1 MADLLNSKTI
11 AARLRRPELEAAGG
25 SGDSSRL
32 LPPAVIQ
39 EDDQRLEQ
47 GRPSHLAYRA
57 AEHLLGCQIVG
68 GEEDGKGSAPAA
80 ELLHHPE
87 NVTYLDRVAEPKR
100 SKAAGETKPR
110 RRKKA
115 AAEPRSRGIPPDAI
129 NSGAPP
135 AALTRL
141 AEAVQADGGTVLAP
155 YKDPLGGN
163 WQLFAA
169 LPIDLVEPT
178 PYQRDLSK
186 PHVERLSA
194 AMDRLGRYLDPMI
207 VVRGSTGG
215 EEEDAKHPYWT
226 PNGNHR
232 LAALKRLGA
241 RAVVAIV
248 VPDVEV
254 AHRILLLNTEKAHNL
269 RERSLEVIRLAELLS
284 QTESRPERDFEIE
297 FEEPALLT
305 IGLCYQ
311 ENGRFAGG
319 AYHPV
324 LRRAE
329 KWLSLPLPKALETRR
344 ERAARVL
351 ELDQAVTE
359 AMKRLKERGFD
370 SPYLRPFVVAR
381 INPLRFK
388 RGGNPDVDETLDTM
402 LAAAR
407 RFDAGR
413 VRADQLAKAGGAPE
427 DSA

>member
-1 MADLLNSKTI
+1 M
-11 AARLRRPELEAAGG
+11 
-25 SGDSSRL
+25 
-32 LPPAVIQ
+32 
-39 EDDQRLEQ
+39 
-47 GRPSHLAYRA
+47 
-57 AEHLLGCQIVG
+57 
-68 GEEDGKGSAPAA
+68 
-80 ELLHHPE
+80 
-87 NVTYLDRVAEPKR
+87 AEPKA
-100 SKAAGETKPR
+100 KKGR
-110 RRKKA
+110 RKKKA
-115 AAEPRSRGIPPDAI
+115 AAEPRSRGLAPDAI
-129 NSGAPP
+129 GAGAPP
-135 AALTRL
+135 AALTQL
-141 AEAVQADGGTVLAP
+141 AEAIGADGGTVLAP

-169 LPIDLVEPT
+169 LPIDIVEPT

-186 PHVERLSA
+186 PHVERLSD
-194 AMDRLGRYLDPMI
+194 AMDRLGRYIDPMV
-207 VVRGSTGG
+207 VVRS
-215 EEEDAKHPYWT
+215 EEGKYWT

-232 LAALKRLGA
+232 LAALRQLGA
-241 RAVVAIV
+241 QSVVAIV
-248 VPDVEV
+248 VPDIEV

-269 RERSLEVIRLAELLS
+269 RERSLEVIRLAQLLA
-284 QTESRPERDFEIE
+284 QTEDRPERDFEIE

-329 KWLSLPLPKALETRR
+329 KFLGSPLPKSLEIRQ

-351 ELDQAVTE
+351 ELDEAVSE
-359 AMKRLKERGFD
+359 AMKRLKARGFD

-388 RGGNPDVDETLDTM
+388 RGGNPDVEETIDTM

-413 VRADQLAKAGGAPE
+413 VRADQLARAGGAPE
-427 DSA
+427 EA

>member
-1 MADLLNSKTI
+1 MAEAKSTKSGTSK
-11 AARLRRPELEAAGG
+11 
-25 SGDSSRL
+25 
-32 LPPAVIQ
+32 
-39 EDDQRLEQ
+39 
-47 GRPSHLAYRA
+47 
-57 AEHLLGCQIVG
+57 
-68 GEEDGKGSAPAA
+68 GEG
-80 ELLHHPE
+80 
-87 NVTYLDRVAEPKR
+87 
-100 SKAAGETKPR
+100 KPR
-110 RRKKA
+110 RRKKP
-115 AAEPRSRGIPPDAI
+115 AAEPRSRGIAPEAI
-129 NSGAPP
+129 ASGGQP
-135 AALTRL
+135 ASLTQL
-141 AEAVQADGGTVLAP
+141 AEAIQADGGTVLAP

-169 LPIDLVEPT
+169 LPIEKVEPT

-186 PHVERLSA
+186 PHVERLSD
-194 AMDRLGRYLDPMI
+194 AMERLGRYIDPMV
-207 VVRGSTGG
+207 VVRSDEG
-215 EEEDAKHPYWT
+215 KYWT

-241 RAVVAIV
+241 RTAVAIV
-248 VPDVEV
+248 VPEMEV

-269 RERSLEVIRLAELLS
+269 RERSLEVIRLAELLAG
-284 QTESRPERDFEIE
+284 TENRPERDFEIE

-329 KWLSLPLPKALETRR
+329 KWLGSALPQALETRR

-359 AMKRLKERGFD
+359 AMKRLKDRGFD

-388 RGGNPDVDETLDTM
+388 RGGNPDPDETIDTM

-407 RFDAGR
+407 RFDAAK
-413 VRADQLAKAGGAPE
+413 VRADQVARAGGAPDE
-427 DSA
+427 

>member
-1 MADLLNSKTI
+1 L
-11 AARLRRPELEAAGG
+11 
-25 SGDSSRL
+25 
-32 LPPAVIQ
+32 
-39 EDDQRLEQ
+39 
-47 GRPSHLAYRA
+47 
-57 AEHLLGCQIVG
+57 
-68 GEEDGKGSAPAA
+68 
-80 ELLHHPE
+80 
-87 NVTYLDRVAEPKR
+87 AEPKAAKPAP
-100 SKAAGETKPR
+100 SKSEGKPR
-110 RRKKA
+110 RKKKA
-115 AAEPRSRGIPPDAI
+115 AAEPRSRGIAPDAI
-129 NSGAPP
+129 GSGTPP

-141 AEAVQADGGTVLAP
+141 AEAIESDGGSVLAP
-155 YKDPLGGN
+155 YKDPLGGH
-163 WQLFAA
+163 WQIFAA

-194 AMDRLGRYLDPMI
+194 AIDKLGRYLDPMV
-207 VVRGSTGG
+207 VVRS
-215 EEEDAKHPYWT
+215 EEGKYWT

-232 LAALKRLGA
+232 LAALRELGA

-248 VPDVEV
+248 VPDIEV

-269 RERSLEVIRLAELLS
+269 RERSLEVIRLAQLLA
-284 QTESRPERDFEIE
+284 QTEDRPERDFEIE

-329 KWLSLPLPKALETRR
+329 KFLGSALAKALETRR
-344 ERAARVL
+344 ERAGRIL
-351 ELDQAVTE
+351 EVDAAVTE
-359 AMKRLKERGFD
+359 AMKKLKERGFE

-388 RGGNPDVDETLDTM
+388 RGGNPDVDETIDTM

-413 VRADQLAKAGGAPE
+413 VRADQVARTGGAPE
-427 DSA
+427 D

>member
-1 MADLLNSKTI
+1 
-11 AARLRRPELEAAGG
+11 
-25 SGDSSRL
+25 
-32 LPPAVIQ
+32 
-39 EDDQRLEQ
+39 
-47 GRPSHLAYRA
+47 
-57 AEHLLGCQIVG
+57 
-68 GEEDGKGSAPAA
+68 
-80 ELLHHPE
+80 
-87 NVTYLDRVAEPKR
+87 VAEAKSTKSGTPK
-100 SKAAGETKPR
+100 GEGKPR
-110 RRKKA
+110 RRKKP
-115 AAEPRSRGIPPDAI
+115 AAEPRSRGIAPEAI
-129 NSGAPP
+129 ASGGQP
-135 AALTRL
+135 ASLTQL
-141 AEAVQADGGTVLAP
+141 AEAIQADGGIVLAP

-169 LPIDLVEPT
+169 LPIDRVEPT

-186 PHVERLSA
+186 PHVERLSD
-194 AMDRLGRYLDPMI
+194 AMDRLGRYIDPMV
-207 VVRGSTGG
+207 VVRSDEG
-215 EEEDAKHPYWT
+215 KYWT

-241 RAVVAIV
+241 RTAVAIV
-248 VPDVEV
+248 VPEMEV

-269 RERSLEVIRLAELLS
+269 RERSLEVIRLAELLAE
-284 QTESRPERDFEIE
+284 TESRPERDFEIE

-329 KWLSLPLPKALETRR
+329 KWLGSALPKALETRR

-359 AMKRLKERGFD
+359 AMKRLKDRGFD

-388 RGGNPDVDETLDTM
+388 RGGNPDPDETIDIM

-407 RFDAGR
+407 RFDAAR
-413 VRADQLAKAGGAPE
+413 VRADQVARAGGAPE
-427 DSA
+427 E

>member
-1 MADLLNSKTI
+1 M
-11 AARLRRPELEAAGG
+11 
-25 SGDSSRL
+25 
-32 LPPAVIQ
+32 
-39 EDDQRLEQ
+39 
-47 GRPSHLAYRA
+47 
-57 AEHLLGCQIVG
+57 
-68 GEEDGKGSAPAA
+68 
-80 ELLHHPE
+80 
-87 NVTYLDRVAEPKR
+87 AEPK
-100 SKAAGETKPR
+100 SAKQAQAKSEGKR
-110 RRKKA
+110 RRKKKA
-115 AAEPRSRGIPPDAI
+115 AAEPRSRGITPDAI
-129 NSGAPP
+129 DSGTHP
-135 AALTRL
+135 AALTQL
-141 AEAVQADGGTVLAP
+141 AEAIQADGGTVLAP

-178 PYQRDLSK
+178 PYQRDLSQ
-186 PHVERLSA
+186 PHVERLSE
-194 AMDRLGRYLDPMI
+194 AMDRLGRYIDPMV
-207 VVRGSTGG
+207 VVRS
-215 EEEDAKHPYWT
+215 EEGKYWT

-241 RAVVAIV
+241 RSAVAIV
-248 VPDVEV
+248 VPEIEV

-269 RERSLEVIRLAELLS
+269 RERSLEVIRLAQLLA
-284 QTESRPERDFEIE
+284 QTEDRPERDFEIE

-329 KWLSLPLPKALETRR
+329 KFLGSPLPKALEIRQ

-351 ELDQAVTE
+351 ELDQAVSE
-359 AMKRLKERGFD
+359 AMKRLKARGFD

-388 RGGNPDVDETLDTM
+388 RGGNPDVDETIDTM

-413 VRADQLAKAGGAPE
+413 VRADQVARAGGPPE
-427 DSA
+427 D

>member
-1 MADLLNSKTI
+1 M
-11 AARLRRPELEAAGG
+11 
-25 SGDSSRL
+25 
-32 LPPAVIQ
+32 
-39 EDDQRLEQ
+39 
-47 GRPSHLAYRA
+47 
-57 AEHLLGCQIVG
+57 
-68 GEEDGKGSAPAA
+68 
-80 ELLHHPE
+80 
-87 NVTYLDRVAEPKR
+87 AEPKTKSG
-100 SKAAGETKPR
+100 SKTEGKPR
-110 RRKKA
+110 RKKKA
-115 AAEPRSRGIPPDAI
+115 AAEPRSRGIAPDAI
-129 NSGAPP
+129 GSGTQP

-186 PHVERLSA
+186 PHVERLSS

-207 VVRGSTGG
+207 VVRGEAPGDDG
-215 EEEDAKHPYWT
+215 EASRYPYWT

-241 RAVVAIV
+241 RSVVAIV
-248 VPDVEV
+248 VPDIEV

-269 RERSLEVIRLAELLS
+269 RERSLEVIRLAELLA
-284 QTESRPERDFEIE
+284 QTENRPERDFEIE

-329 KWLSLPLPKALETRR
+329 KFSSSPLPKALETRR

-351 ELDQAVTE
+351 ELDAAVTE

-370 SPYLRPFVVAR
+370 SPYLRAFVVAR

-388 RGGNPDVDETLDTM
+388 RGGNPDVDETIDTM
-402 LAAAR
+402 LSAAR

-413 VRADQLAKAGGAPE
+413 VRADQVAKAGGAPE
-427 DSA
+427 E

>member
-1 MADLLNSKTI
+1 V
-11 AARLRRPELEAAGG
+11 P
-25 SGDSSRL
+25 
-32 LPPAVIQ
+32 
-39 EDDQRLEQ
+39 
-47 GRPSHLAYRA
+47 
-57 AEHLLGCQIVG
+57 
-68 GEEDGKGSAPAA
+68 
-80 ELLHHPE
+80 
-87 NVTYLDRVAEPKR
+87 
-100 SKAAGETKPR
+100 KAAKSATKPEGKPRR

-115 AAEPRSRGIPPDAI
+115 AAEPKSRGIAPDAI
-129 NSGAPP
+129 GSGSPSP
-135 AALTRL
+135 ELTRL
-141 AEAVQADGGTVLAP
+141 AETIQEDGGTVLAS

-186 PHVERLSA
+186 PHVERLSS

-207 VVRGSTGG
+207 VVRGGREGETGG
-215 EEEDAKHPYWT
+215 RPYWT

-241 RAVVAIV
+241 QSVVAIV
-248 VPDVEV
+248 VPEVEI

-269 RERSLEVIRLAELLS
+269 RERSLEVIRLAELLA
-284 QTESRPERDFEIE
+284 QTDDRPEEEFEIE

-329 KWLSLPLPKALETRR
+329 KWLGTPLPKALETRR
-344 ERAARVL
+344 ERASRVL
-351 ELDQAVTE
+351 ELDAAVTD
-359 AMKRLKERGFD
+359 AMKKLKDRGFE

-413 VRADQLAKAGGAPE
+413 IRADQVAKVGGAPE
-427 DSA
+427 ET

>member
-1 MADLLNSKTI
+1 VAE
-11 AARLRRPELEAAGG
+11 RRSAKPGG
-25 SGDSSRL
+25 SKSEG
-32 LPPAVIQ
+32 
-39 EDDQRLEQ
+39 
-47 GRPSHLAYRA
+47 
-57 AEHLLGCQIVG
+57 
-68 GEEDGKGSAPAA
+68 
-80 ELLHHPE
+80 
-87 NVTYLDRVAEPKR
+87 
-100 SKAAGETKPR
+100 KPR
-110 RRKKA
+110 RKKRA
-115 AAEPRSRGIPPDAI
+115 AAEPHSRGIAPDAI
-129 NSGAPP
+129 GSGTPP

-141 AEAVQADGGTVLAP
+141 AEAIQADGGTVLAA

-186 PHVERLSA
+186 PHVERLSS

-207 VVRGSTGG
+207 VVRGEAPV
-215 EEEDAKHPYWT
+215 EERQEEPALSAAKGREGSRSHPYWT

-232 LAALKRLGA
+232 LAALRELGA
-241 RAVVAIV
+241 RSVVAIV
-248 VPDVEV
+248 VPDIEV
-254 AHRILLLNTEKAHNL
+254 AFRILLLNTEKAHNL
-269 RERSLEVIRLAELLS
+269 RERSLEVIRLAELLAT
-284 QTESRPERDFEIE
+284 TEDRPERDFEIE

-329 KWLSLPLPKALETRR
+329 KFLRSPLPKALETRR

-351 ELDQAVTE
+351 ELDQAVSE
-359 AMKRLKERGFD
+359 AMKRLKDRGFD
-370 SPYLRPFVVAR
+370 SPYLRAFVVAR

-388 RGGNPDVDETLDTM
+388 RGGNPDVDETIDIM

-413 VRADQLAKAGGAPE
+413 VRGEQIARAGGAPDE
-427 DSA
+427 G